1 MITSQRYVDVLEWPD
16 GMTIINVNDADKYS
30 SELPVFPVKKED
42 LAYIIFTSGSTG
54 TPKGVEITHGQALN
68 TITAINKMWGISKK
82 DKALAVSEFDFDLS
96 IYDLFGL
103 LQVGGTIVTID
114 DKDRKEP
121 AVWSRYIK
129 EYSVTVFNSAPM
141 LGEYLCKG
149 TSEDVSAAICEWKD
163 TKMLLI
169 YAQKG

>member
-1 MITSQRYVDVLEWPD
+1 ML
-16 GMTIINVNDADKYS
+16 K
-30 SELPVFPVKKED
+30 L
-42 LAYIIFTSGSTG
+42 
-54 TPKGVEITHGQALN
+54 H
-68 TITAINKMWGISKK
+68 ISKK
-82 DKALAVSEFDFDLS
+82 DKALAVSEFDLDLS

-141 LGEYLCKG
+141 L
-149 TSEDVSAAICEWKD
+149 
-163 TKMLLI
+163 M
-169 YAQKG
+169 